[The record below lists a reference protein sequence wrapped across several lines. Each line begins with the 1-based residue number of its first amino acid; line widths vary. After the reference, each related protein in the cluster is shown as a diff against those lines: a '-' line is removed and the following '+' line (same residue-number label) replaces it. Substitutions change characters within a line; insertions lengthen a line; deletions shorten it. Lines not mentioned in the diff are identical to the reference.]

1 MHGGD
6 DAAVSR
12 SASPDQARQDH
23 IRCAPDLESV
33 RRARRFTASWAGARG
48 VEEVADDAALVV
60 AELASNAVL
69 HARTDFEVHLR
80 VVAGG
85 LRVDVCDG
93 STTQPL
99 SGTLDVVAMSGR
111 GLPLVNALAAGWGVD
126 PREGGKCVW
135 AHLLPTSAASG
146 PDVAAE
152 ELLEMWATLGDD
164 DGPTDPEAA
173 AGPGAQRLITV
184 PDLPAADVISAKT
197 HMDDLLRELQLVL
210 LHERAP
216 RQEAA
221 RTPGATDFTGLAHRL
236 DSAARD
242 FESAR
247 LQIRSQALRA
257 HESGADRV
265 TLELSLDPALLG
277 AAIRYRDAVEEA
289 ENLSRGTTLLTLTEA
304 LSRHAAIRRHYLDRI
319 IRGLGDATTRS

>member
-1 MHGGD
+1 MG
-6 DAAVSR
+6 
-12 SASPDQARQDH
+12 
-23 IRCAPDLESV
+23 
-33 RRARRFTASWAGARG
+33 
-48 VEEVADDAALVV
+48 EVADDAALVV
-60 AELASNAVL
+60 AELATNAVL

-80 VVAGG
+80 VLDGG

-93 STTQPL
+93 STTHPL

-126 PREGGKCVW
+126 PREGGKCLW
-135 AHLLPTSAASG
+135 AHLLPTSAPSG
-146 PDVAAE
+146 SDVTAE

-164 DGPTDPEAA
+164 EPAHPRTAA
-173 AGPGAQRLITV
+173 EPAAQRLVTV
-184 PDLPAADVISAKT
+184 PDLPAADVIAAKT

-210 LHERAP
+210 LHGQATGEA
-216 RQEAA
+216 AA

-265 TLELSLDPALLG
+265 SLELSLDPALLG

-304 LSRHAAIRRHYLDRI
+304 LSRHAGIRRHYLDRI
-319 IRGLGDATTRS
+319 IRGLGDATA